1 VDAHLHILAAPS
13 SGQAVGGHLLNA
25 EVFATC
31 EIVLT
36 ELAAEGLLRHLSRTG
51 GVPTVFIETP

>member
-1 VDAHLHILAAPS
+1 MMSKAFARCSAAHLYE
-13 SGQAVGGHLLNA
+13 A

-36 ELAAEGLLRHLSRTG
+36 ELNVEGVERHVSKVG
-51 GVPTVFIETP
+51 GIPTIYIDGEGA

>member
-1 VDAHLHILAAPS
+1 
-13 SGQAVGGHLLNA
+13 VGGHLYNA

-36 ELAAEGLLRHLSRTG
+36 ELLVEGVARHVSKIG
-51 GVPTVFIETP
+51 GIPTIYIS